1 MDTLELEQTQ
11 PPEPAVPDNG
21 HTSRRHSSQRRSP
34 RRRKVVAAA
43 IGIALVATALLTIG
57 TVADVRS
64 FDRTSGGYDYPYAGV
79 TGDPLDWGAMEQT
92 EDGFHQD
99 GHVFDM
105 DYNCRTGMITWNVGP
120 FSRGFRTFSERAIVV
135 HRPQD
140 ACQAR
145 GFDTSSWA
153 ISDLLD

>member
-1 MDTLELEQTQ
+1 MDTLELEATQ
-11 PPEPAVPDNG
+11 PPEPALPDNG
-21 HTSRRHSSQRRSP
+21 PTSRGHSSPRRSP
-34 RRRKVVAAA
+34 RRRKVIAVA

-64 FDRTSGGYDYPYAGV
+64 FDRTSGGYNYPYTGV
-79 TGDPLDWGAMEQT
+79 NGDPLDWGAMEQT

-99 GHVFDM
+99 GHVFDI

-120 FSRGFRTFSERAIVV
+120 FSGDFRTFSERAIVV

-153 ISDLLD
+153 ISDLLN

>member
-1 MDTLELEQTQ
+1 MEILELHATQ
-11 PPEPAVPDNG
+11 PPEPALPDNG
-21 HTSRRHSSQRRSP
+21 HTSSGHSPRRWSP
-34 RRRKVVAAA
+34 RRRKVIAAA
-43 IGIALVATALLTIG
+43 MAIALVATALLTIG
-57 TVADVRS
+57 TVADIRS

-99 GHVFDM
+99 GHVIDM

-120 FSRGFRTFSERAIVV
+120 FSRDFRTFSERAIVV

-140 ACQAR
+140 TCQAR

-153 ISDLLD
+153 ISDLLN